1 MICRSQSEGNHSST
15 KASLTKETWLGH
27 VGWSGYGNGRL
38 IWRFGLDI
46 QPRQTNY
53 EKTIINWGF
62 DLYSQFAI
70 NILTI
75 LIICENFCIF
85 TLLKMRENSSLKYIY
100 PVYGYNIFGR
110 QTETRLSTICL
121 NIFLVTKVFMAQNIN
136 KTLIS
141 LFRWVVSNSV
151 AKLISCITETK
162 SVFWISCMDMFN

>member
-1 MICRSQSEGNHSST
+1 MLGGVDMGMEGLFEDSDLISSPDKQIMKKQSST
-15 KASLTKETWLGH
+15 E
-27 VGWSGYGNGRL
+27 V
-38 IWRFGLDI
+38 
-46 QPRQTNY
+46 
-53 EKTIINWGF
+53 F

-75 LIICENFCIF
+75 LIICEKFCIF
-85 TLLKMRENSSLKYIY
+85 TLLKMRETSSLKYIY

-121 NIFLVTKVFMAQNIN
+121 NIFLVTEVFMAQNIN
-136 KTLIS
+136 KTLMS

-162 SVFWISCMDMFN
+162 TVFWISCMDMFN